1 MNNNLKNV
9 IILKNL
15 PSNLIDE
22 AIVVVKDKKKI
33 KDFEYSDSIKDGGE
47 KFSIYNEKQNN
58 KTIQGYMKEEDLRK
72 IEKIKKEE
80 RKYVIKEAELV
91 VANYLSKIEKP
102 LSDRKIR
109 NLEISYKRV
118 KILNFLLGITT
129 LISLVLAI
137 AI

>member
-33 KDFEYSDSIKDGGE
+33 KDFNYSDSIKDGGE
-47 KFSIYNEKQNN
+47 KFSIYNEKQND
-58 KTIQGYMKEEDLRK
+58 KTIQGYMKEEDLKK

-91 VANYLSKIEKP
+91 VANYLNKIEKP
-102 LSDRKIR
+102 LSDRKIKK
-109 NLEISYKRV
+109 LEVSYRRV
-118 KILNFLLGITT
+118 RKLNFLLGMTSI
-129 LISLVLAI
+129 ISIILAI
-137 AI
+137 VF